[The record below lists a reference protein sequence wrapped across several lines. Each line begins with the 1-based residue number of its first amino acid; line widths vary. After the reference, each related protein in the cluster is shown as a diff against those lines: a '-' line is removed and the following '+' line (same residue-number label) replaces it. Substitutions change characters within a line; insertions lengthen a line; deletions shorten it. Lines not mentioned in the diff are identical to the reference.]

1 MLRNLTD
8 LTSETSKNEIPVVKS
23 TFWRDLVS
31 NFWTMPG
38 KVPTADVPLTQRSSV
53 RALSPRLASSCHR
66 GSPGLQPQPG
76 QGLAMLQGQE
86 LSRNP
91 NWALLQRQAPSQPR
105 RGCVVEADAAV
116 LVFVLPSDS
125 ASPKRFPLSFQP
137 GLRFYHTANQG
148 QDLKGGTER
157 KASPPARCSR
167 PSYLPLHLMFLRA
180 AGPAGAPSAMRGAWR
195 DASAFFS
202 GGTSPAAPRRA
213 ARCTCF
219 SPGDLLTSLCT
230 ARPLPFA
237 VYSPFFPE
245 VRGRAGSRASCW
257 GALSRRASHSR
268 QAMLGLQQRA
278 KLAGDYQMETFE
290 SPFPAT
296 DSSCARA
303 CALFL
308 TCGKNIQHWC
318 FSFLGDT
325 SWTGRILC

>member
-8 LTSETSKNEIPVVKS
+8 LTSETSKNEIPVKS

-38 KVPTADVPLTQRSSV
+38 KVPTADVPLTQCWSV
-53 RALSPRLASSCHR
+53 RALSPQLASSCHR

-91 NWALLQRQAPSQPR
+91 NRALLQCQAPSQPR
-105 RGCVVEADAAV
+105 RGCVAEADAAV

-125 ASPKRFPLSFQP
+125 ASPKRFPLSFRL

-148 QDLKGGTER
+148 QDLKGRTGR
-157 KASPPARCSR
+157 KASPPARCSW
-167 PSYLPLHLMFLRA
+167 PSYLPLHLTFLRA

-245 VRGRAGSRASCW
+245 VRGRAGSLGAAGVRSASGLCMHSRRCW
-257 GALSRRASHSR
+257 GCCSEQSWQGTIRWGRLRAPSLPPTALGQEHV
-268 QAMLGLQQRA
+268 L
-278 KLAGDYQMETFE
+278 YF
-290 SPFPAT
+290 
-296 DSSCARA
+296 
-303 CALFL
+303 
-308 TCGKNIQHWC
+308 
-318 FSFLGDT
+318 
-325 SWTGRILC
+325 